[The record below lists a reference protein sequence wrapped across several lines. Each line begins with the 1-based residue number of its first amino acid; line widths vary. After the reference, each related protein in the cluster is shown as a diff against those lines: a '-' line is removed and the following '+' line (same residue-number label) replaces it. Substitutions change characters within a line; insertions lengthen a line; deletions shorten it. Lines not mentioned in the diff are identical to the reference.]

1 MRQKLDSTDLLSK
14 QIDLTN
20 AINGL
25 RAFAD
30 DKFTYLEKISV
41 SDLDGLI
48 GLISCI
54 EIASRQQ
61 TDNIIEFFE

>member
-1 MRQKLDSTDLLSK
+1 MKKELVSTDLLRN
-14 QIDLTN
+14 QNDLSN
-20 AINGL
+20 AIKGL
-25 RAFAD
+25 KAFAD

>member
-1 MRQKLDSTDLLSK
+1 MKKELDSTDLLRN
-14 QIDLTN
+14 QISLTD

-25 RAFAD
+25 KAFAD

-54 EIASRQQ
+54 EIASRKQ